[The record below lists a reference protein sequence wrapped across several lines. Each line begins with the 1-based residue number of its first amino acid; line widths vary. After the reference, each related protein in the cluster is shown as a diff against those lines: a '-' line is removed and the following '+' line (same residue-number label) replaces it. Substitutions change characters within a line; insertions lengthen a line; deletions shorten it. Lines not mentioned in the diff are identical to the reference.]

1 MLSSEISQIL
11 YQKLCVT
18 YTLFFFPS
26 VVEGKK
32 NSFCNTLWVFGFQ
45 SFWQRI
51 EVKLV
56 LKNVGSPTCLVQ
68 DSLHHS
74 DKWPESENLWT
85 SMLFQFEAKWKVQSF
100 VRKYDANM
108 MSWGIMRLI
117 YIYINMRFLP
127 FNGRLRYLLYFS
139 KFFPRIFSK
148 LHLAKSGRHCLEDN
162 FQTFLDDAELQKCG
176 HAGAHRTYGTMLG
189 RKVPYL
195 LDGWDD
201 RTVEAEWSLSINS
214 DSWWHL
220 FELNITVLQYQN
232 YQMTCDLHDTEKGE
246 TVSEMTS
253 FSWQICWTL
262 QCFLH
267 VSHRGRWALQQPPG
281 CMTCYTVSLKNKNRS
296 NILSYKDNC
305 CEVALT
311 WNK

>member
-1 MLSSEISQIL
+1 MPGARLTSPFRQMTGIWKSMNIYVVSIWSKVKSTEFCSKVWCQYDVMRYYEI
-11 YQKLCVT
+11 
-18 YTLFFFPS
+18 
-26 VVEGKK
+26 
-32 NSFCNTLWVFGFQ
+32 
-45 SFWQRI
+45 
-51 EVKLV
+51 
-56 LKNVGSPTCLVQ
+56 
-68 DSLHHS
+68 D
-74 DKWPESENLWT
+74 
-85 SMLFQFEAKWKVQSF
+85 
-100 VRKYDANM
+100 
-108 MSWGIMRLI
+108 I
-117 YIYINMRFLP
+117 YIYVNMRFQP

-176 HAGAHRTYGTMLG
+176 HAGAHQTYGTMLG

-201 RTVEAEWSLSINS
+201 RTVEADWSLSINS

-267 VSHRGRWALQQPPG
+267 VSHGGRWALQQPPG

>member
-1 MLSSEISQIL
+1 MCCIFPRFSPE
-11 YQKLCVT
+11 Y
-18 YTLFFFPS
+18 FPS
-26 VVEGKK
+26 
-32 NSFCNTLWVFGFQ
+32 C
-45 SFWQRI
+45 
-51 EVKLV
+51 
-56 LKNVGSPTCLVQ
+56 
-68 DSLHHS
+68 
-74 DKWPESENLWT
+74 
-85 SMLFQFEAKWKVQSF
+85 
-100 VRKYDANM
+100 
-108 MSWGIMRLI
+108 
-117 YIYINMRFLP
+117 
-127 FNGRLRYLLYFS
+127 
-139 KFFPRIFSK
+139 IFHDCK
-148 LHLAKSGRHCLEDN
+148 AKSGRHCLEDN

-176 HAGAHRTYGTMLG
+176 HAGAHQTYGTMLG

-201 RTVEAEWSLSINS
+201 RTVEADWWLSINS

-220 FELNITVLQYQN
+220 LELNITVLQYQN

-253 FSWQICWTL
+253 FSWQIRWTL

-281 CMTCYTVSLKNKNRS
+281 CMTCYAVSLKNKNRS

-311 WNK
+311 WNN